1 MRSVNKTF
9 FSGKRYMDRLPLNLS
24 INLTLLFNGD
34 IEQVLVESYKYDK
47 KEKELIVKTIKNY
60 AAMKSKKKVY
70 FTEYIGTDDTISESL
85 TMKIKNSFMNGVSMV
100 LSTDKH
106 TIRETNDTNITT
118 KNKNYIYLVEYRLNE
133 DSCEQS
139 YDCTLKRILCNK
151 ITDKLAEVLDNYQTS
166 IDKLNLDGNPK
177 VELTVQYMNKK
188 IVKDGEFEMLN
199 IF

>member
-1 MRSVNKTF
+1 
-9 FSGKRYMDRLPLNLS
+9 MDKLPLNLS

-34 IEQVLVESYKYDK
+34 IEQVLVESYKYNK
-47 KEKELIVKTIKNY
+47 KEKELIVKIIKNY
-60 AAMKSKKKVY
+60 AAMKSIKKVY

-106 TIRETNDTNITT
+106 TIRETNNTNITT

-133 DSCEQS
+133 DFCEQS

>member
-1 MRSVNKTF
+1 
-9 FSGKRYMDRLPLNLS
+9 MDGLPINLS

-47 KEKELIVKTIKNY
+47 KEKELIVKIIKNY

-70 FTEYIGTDDTISESL
+70 FTEYIGTDNTVSESL
-85 TMKIKNSFMNGVSMV
+85 TMKIKNSFMNGISMV
-100 LSTDKH
+100 LSTDKN
-106 TIRETNDTNITT
+106 TIRETNNTNITN

-133 DSCEQS
+133 DSCEN
-139 YDCTLKRILCNK
+139 DCTLKRILCNK
-151 ITDKLAEVLDNYQTS
+151 ITDKLVEVLDNYQIS